1 MQKLDKE
8 ALKMSV
14 VYLVSYFAF
23 AQIWVWLFDLL
34 NWSNSQDLLSIE
46 RTAVNSNDFA
56 HSYGKVVASVL
67 ILFLYGI
74 TIYCVAQ
81 LIQRFDNGTH
91 FGYLAAL
98 RWALVGFG
106 FSLNEF
112 TDLLGGYWIT
122 FGTLFFLIV
131 PYWLVFRKLS
141 WPVAKL

>member
-23 AQIWVWLFDLL
+23 AQIWAWLIELL
-34 NWSNSQDLLSIE
+34 NWSNSQDLLSAE
-46 RTAVNSNDFA
+46 RRVINNNDFTDL
-56 HSYGKVVASVL
+56 YIRVVL
-67 ILFLYGI
+67 LLLFVFLSGV

-81 LIQRFDNGTH
+81 LIRRFDNGTH
-91 FGYLAAL
+91 FSHLAAF
-98 RWALVGFG
+98 RWALAGFG
-106 FSLNEF
+106 FSLNAF
-112 TDLLGGYWIT
+112 TDLLGGYWRT

-131 PYWLVFRKLS
+131 SYWLIFRKLS

>member
-1 MQKLDKE
+1 MQKFDKE

-23 AQIWVWLFDLL
+23 AQIWVWLFELL
-34 NWSNSQDLLSIE
+34 NWFNSQDLLAQ

-56 HSYGKVVASVL
+56 DLYAKAVVSVL
-67 ILFLYGI
+67 FIFLSGV

-81 LIQRFDNGTH
+81 LIRRFDNGTH

-98 RWALVGFG
+98 RWALAGFG
-106 FSLNEF
+106 FSLNAF
-112 TDLLGGYWIT
+112 TDLLGGYCRT

-131 PYWLVFRKLS
+131 SYWLVFRKLS
-141 WPVAKL
+141 WPVTKL